1 MPSIV
6 NLENS
11 CRMKRDFIINF
22 ILIFLAL
29 SVMLF
34 TASAQMWFSASGALL
49 LLLCVVHRQF
59 TLFDRYKAMLAAER
73 VAQRQ
78 ASSESVDASAELLF
92 YKALMDG
99 VDTAVMLVTDNGHI
113 EWMNRAARPLAGGG
127 EQLPEAIMQALS
139 ARASEL
145 LIDGSEYSFS
155 CSRVVMRNSARNI
168 IALKNIHGAMEKSK
182 VDAWHKLVRV
192 LTHEIMN
199 SMTPI
204 ISLSETLCTS
214 VRNDSFSNDEDSVE
228 NIRRGL
234 EIINRRSSGLLSF
247 VENYRKLTR
256 LAAPDKKMFSV
267 ASLVNDIKE
276 LFTQPF
282 LIFDA
287 ASVANVE
294 LNADRAQI
302 EQVLINILKNA
313 IEACEERE
321 PSEGYEK
328 RVSFS
333 VEKGADDNGAEYI
346 AFLVRDNGVGI
357 IAPVQEQIFVPFFT
371 TKKQGSGIGLA
382 LCKQI
387 VVNHG
392 GSIELFSEENNG
404 CTVVCRLPL

>member
-1 MPSIV
+1 
-6 NLENS
+6 
-11 CRMKRDFIINF
+11 MKRDFIINF

-29 SVMLF
+29 SVALF

-49 LLLCVVHRQF
+49 LLLCVVYRQF
-59 TLFDRYKAMLAAER
+59 VLFDRYKAMLAAER

-357 IAPVQEQIFVPFFT
+357 LAPVQEQIFVPFFT

-392 GSIELFSEENNG
+392 GSIELLSEENNG
-404 CTVVCRLPL
+404 CTVICRLPL

>member
-1 MPSIV
+1 
-6 NLENS
+6 
-11 CRMKRDFIINF
+11 
-22 ILIFLAL
+22 
-29 SVMLF
+29 MLF

-49 LLLCVVHRQF
+49 LLLCVVYRQF
-59 TLFDRYKAMLAAER
+59 VLFDRYKAMLAAER

-214 VRNDSFSNDEDSVE
+214 VRSDSFGSDEDSIE

-282 LIFDA
+282 IIFDA
-287 ASVANVE
+287 VSVVNVE

-404 CTVVCRLPL
+404 CTVICRLPL

>member
-1 MPSIV
+1 
-6 NLENS
+6 
-11 CRMKRDFIINF
+11 MKRDFIINF

-29 SVMLF
+29 SVALF

-49 LLLCVVHRQF
+49 LLLCVVYRQF
-59 TLFDRYKAMLAAER
+59 VLFDRYKAMLDAER

-92 YKALMDG
+92 YKAMMDG

-346 AFLVRDNGVGI
+346 AFLVSDNGVGI

-404 CTVVCRLPL
+404 CTVICRLPL

>member
-1 MPSIV
+1 
-6 NLENS
+6 
-11 CRMKRDFIINF
+11 MKRDFIINF

-155 CSRVVMRNSARNI
+155 SSRVVMRNSARNI

-234 EIINRRSSGLLSF
+234 EIINRRSIGLLSF

-313 IEACEERE
+313 IEACEERD

-404 CTVVCRLPL
+404 CMVICRLPL

>member
-1 MPSIV
+1 
-6 NLENS
+6 
-11 CRMKRDFIINF
+11 MKRDFIINF

-29 SVMLF
+29 SVALF

-49 LLLCVVHRQF
+49 LLLCVVYRQF
-59 TLFDRYKAMLAAER
+59 VLFDRYKAMLDAEC

-92 YKALMDG
+92 YKAMMDG

-139 ARASEL
+139 AHACEL
-145 LIDGSEYSFS
+145 RLDGSEYSFS

-214 VRNDSFSNDEDSVE
+214 VRSDSFGSDEDSIE

-256 LAAPDKKMFSV
+256 LAAPDKREFRI
-267 ASLVNDIKE
+267 ASLVDDIKE
-276 LFTQPF
+276 LFPQPF
-282 LIFDA
+282 IIYDA
-287 ASVANVE
+287 AAVGDT
-294 LNADRAQI
+294 LLCADRAQL
-302 EQVLINILKNA
+302 EQVFINVLKNA
-313 IEACEERE
+313 VEACEERE

-333 VEKGADDNGAEYI
+333 VERGADDNGAEYI
-346 AFLVRDNGVGI
+346 AFLVRDHGVGI

-371 TKKQGSGIGLA
+371 TKKQGSGIGLS

-392 GSIELFSEENNG
+392 GSIELFSEENDG
-404 CTVVCRLPL
+404 CTVICRLPL